1 MTRITH
7 AQLPTFLA
15 FGKASIAI
23 SEVTELAHRRPIS
36 DTAGD
41 LLAEIKDAHV
51 QLREHF
57 DQGLDDAVLVL
68 AQDVME
74 MVSAVA
80 EVLNKDQ

>member
-15 FGKASIAI
+15 FGNASIAI
-23 SEVTELAHRRPIS
+23 CEVNELAHRHPIS
-36 DTAGD
+36 DMAGD
-41 LLAEIKDAHV
+41 LLAEIRSAHV
-51 QLREHF
+51 QLRELF

-74 MVSAVA
+74 MISAVA